1 MTAIDLLA
9 IAADRRR
16 TVLRDLAQSCAIAD
30 GPSDALDETI
40 SMAVAADW
48 DPRLAYS
55 SFTHSLD
62 LARQLIP
69 PGHWWAVAQTAAPD
83 SPLRHFGATGNGI
96 FLAQVGDWRAPQ
108 PHTARND
115 DPVLALCAAA
125 LKARAALVVMVTA
138 PDAAGR
144 SAP

>member
-1 MTAIDLLA
+1 MSTIDLHALDRAKRAAALLELA
-9 IAADRRR
+9 RA
-16 TVLRDLAQSCAIAD
+16 CAIAD
-30 GPSDALDETI
+30 GPSEALDDAI
-40 SMAVAADW
+40 STASDW
-48 DPRLAYS
+48 DPIVIRAP
-55 SFTHSLD
+55 FTYSLD
-62 LARQLIP
+62 LARRLIP
-69 PGHWWAVAQTAAPD
+69 AGHWWAVAQTAAPD

-125 LKARAALVVMVTA
+125 LRARAALVVMVTA